1 MEETTKDEVLE
12 QKVEVNANVKPE
24 KVLTKRVWLNGFK
37 LFGKIAFAVIFSLFY
52 FISMMFFI
60 SPKVDAKI
68 FKFFG
73 AKKAEEACYIRVY
86 DKTQSK
92 ADLYNLILIES
103 ELENYDKELYYLNI
117 LMNDEDYEEF
127 YLKLDES
134 AFETITLDNIETL
147 VYVCNTNSYLINQ
160 KVKCMY
166 HLGFDSV
173 LSPTIRNYLKT
184 NLEGDF
190 AFESSFLTYVELV
203 YSDDS
208 LSSEEKAGR
217 VNTAYNAVDDL
228 LQQRLVY
235 LNTFNSAV
243 NITVKDQIISQHN
256 IVNIRKAKYM
266 IDVINESGNV
276 GVSKLDYEK
285 ALKTY
290 NQLIENVIELV

>member
-1 MEETTKDEVLE
+1 
-12 QKVEVNANVKPE
+12 
-24 KVLTKRVWLNGFK
+24 
-37 LFGKIAFAVIFSLFY
+37 
-52 FISMMFFI
+52 
-60 SPKVDAKI
+60 
-68 FKFFG
+68 
-73 AKKAEEACYIRVY
+73 
-86 DKTQSK
+86 
-92 ADLYNLILIES
+92 
-103 ELENYDKELYYLNI
+103 
-117 LMNDEDYEEF
+117 
-127 YLKLDES
+127 
-134 AFETITLDNIETL
+134 
-147 VYVCNTNSYLINQ
+147 
-160 KVKCMY
+160 MY

-173 LSPTIRNYLKT
+173 ISPTIRNYLKT

-208 LSSEEKAGR
+208 LSSKEKADR